1 VKRRNI
7 DDWGLLGLGLVALIA
22 TVLGT
27 LAVVSRYMFSLPLSF
42 SDEIVTY
49 LVVWSLL
56 VAIGLGE
63 RENIHIR
70 ATVITERLSP
80 ATQLWLAR
88 ATLVLTLAFAA
99 VMIWYGG
106 QITLQRYGLKE
117 VSPTI
122 LQFPQWV
129 ARLCIPVGF
138 ALVALAALLHL
149 KRPTE
154 AKTETVS

>member
-1 VKRRNI
+1 MKHKTI
-7 DDWGLLGLGLVALIA
+7 EDWCLLALGLVALIA

-27 LAVVSRYMFSLPLSF
+27 LAVITRYMFSLSISF

-49 LVVWSLL
+49 LVVWSMLIA
-56 VAIGLGE
+56 VGLGE

-70 ATVITERLSP
+70 ATIIIERLGP
-80 ATQLWLAR
+80 RTQLWLTR
-88 ATLVLTLAFAA
+88 GTLVLTVAFAF

-106 QITLQRYGLKE
+106 LITWQRHTLGE
-117 VSPTI
+117 VSPTL

-138 ALVALAALLHL
+138 LFVAIAALANL
-149 KRPTE
+149 KQPPE
-154 AKTETVS
+154 AKTETV

>member
-1 VKRRNI
+1 MQRRSI
-7 DDWGLLGLGLVALIA
+7 DDWGLLALGLVALVA

-42 SDEIVTY
+42 SDEVVTY

-56 VAIGLGE
+56 VAVGVGE

-70 ATVITERLSP
+70 ATVITERLGP
-80 ATQLWLAR
+80 RTQLWLAR
-88 ATLVLTLAFAA
+88 ATLVLTLLFAA
-99 VMIWYGG
+99 VMIWYGT
-106 QITLQRYGLKE
+106 QITMQRFALKE

-149 KRPTE
+149 KRPVE
-154 AKTETVS
+154 AKTESV

>member
-1 VKRRNI
+1 MARRSI
-7 DDWGLLGLGLVALIA
+7 DDWALLGLGLVALAA

-27 LAVVSRYMFSLPLSF
+27 LAVVSRYMFSLPISF
-42 SDEIVTY
+42 SDEVVTY

-56 VAIGLGE
+56 VAVGVGE

-70 ATVITERLSP
+70 ATVLTERLGP
-80 ATQLWLAR
+80 RGQLWLDR
-88 ATLVLTLAFAA
+88 ATLVLTLGFAA

-106 QITLQRYGLKE
+106 QITWQRYALNE

-129 ARLCIPVGF
+129 ARLCVPIGF
-138 ALVALAALLHL
+138 LLVAFAAVRRLR
-149 KRPTE
+149 RPTE
-154 AKTETVS
+154 ARTEPL